1 VIKIIK
7 TRTLIKTLPFIALI
21 LASCGEAWEMD
32 YGKPA
37 AQFLEEDVESKGKAF
52 IGKKITIK
60 GTITEVDVSATNS
73 ARVYLTGGIQCNLG
87 EFKAMAEDCKI
98 GETVYMDGFLVRCE
112 SGDVLLDPAMKRDS
126 SAPFTPN

>member
-1 VIKIIK
+1 
-7 TRTLIKTLPFIALI
+7 
-21 LASCGEAWEMD
+21 
-32 YGKPA
+32 
-37 AQFLEEDVESKGKAF
+37 
-52 IGKKITIK
+52 
-60 GTITEVDVSATNS
+60 
-73 ARVYLTGGIQCNLG
+73 LG